1 MSYLIFGPALQ
12 SLSRGEFVSHC
23 TLAGVAGSLLK
34 AMVGKLQTAI
44 VYFADWPKGYRYVVY
59 TLK

>member
-44 VYFADWPKGYRYVVY
+44 VYFADWPKG
-59 TLK
+59 